1 MSLLTDK
8 QKEELQKL
16 ADEVLKEAK
25 LVKEDYENNPSDISG
40 SMVNIHENSPFL
52 DAPNA
57 GEIFNDE
64 GCLTYKACQDYFYK
78 NHFGVC
84 TVDVGYSGI
93 PLNNCLQYIFSI
105 FTPRKVFT

>member
-40 SMVNIHENSPFL
+40 SMVSIHENSPFL
-52 DAPNA
+52 DSNDNA
-57 GEIFNDE
+57 E
-64 GCLTYKACQDYFYK
+64 
-78 NHFGVC
+78 
-84 TVDVGYSGI
+84 
-93 PLNNCLQYIFSI
+93 PIFSGSRW
-105 FTPRKVFT
+105 TKVIKSVN

>member
-52 DAPNA
+52 DADDNA
-57 GEIFNDE
+57 EPVFSGSKWTRVI
-64 GCLTYKACQDYFYK
+64 K
-78 NHFGVC
+78 NV
-84 TVDVGYSGI
+84 
-93 PLNNCLQYIFSI
+93 N
-105 FTPRKVFT
+105 